1 MPYLDLVS
9 KLFRLRGESVAVR
22 SRALLPILLLL
33 SGFCG
38 ISYEVLYAKLL
49 GNLLGD
55 QFTISAAV
63 LLTFMAGIALGSLYA
78 YRFVRWLWAI
88 EAGIGLY
95 AVAMVAAYDGID
107 RMLYSCLLYTSDAAD
122 E

>member
-1 MPYLDLVS
+1 MILSRADFDVVS
-9 KLFRLRGESVAVR
+9 NLFRLPGETVTVR

-63 LLTFMAGIALGSLYA
+63 LLTFMAGIAL
-78 YRFVRWLWAI
+78 
-88 EAGIGLY
+88 
-95 AVAMVAAYDGID
+95 
-107 RMLYSCLLYTSDAAD
+107 
-122 E
+122 